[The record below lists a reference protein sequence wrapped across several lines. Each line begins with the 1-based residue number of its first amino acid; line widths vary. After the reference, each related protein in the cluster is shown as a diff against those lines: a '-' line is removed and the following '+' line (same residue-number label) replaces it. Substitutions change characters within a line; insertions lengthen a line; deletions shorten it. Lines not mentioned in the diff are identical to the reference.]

1 MWRRCLAYSVLWH
14 EQSLDDLKALDRKAA
29 GKIVDRVKNHL
40 SQSPDSLGK
49 PLKGVLK
56 GLFRYRYG
64 DYRILFTIDRAKSE
78 ILILHVGHRKNIYR

>member
-1 MWRRCLAYSVLWH
+1 LAYSVLWH

-49 PLKGVLK
+49 PLKGVLH
-56 GLFRYRYG
+56 GLFRYRCG
-64 DYRILFTIDRAKSE
+64 DYRVIFTIDRAKGE
-78 ILILHVGHRKNIYR
+78 ILILHVVHRKNIYR